1 MSADPQPLRLI
12 EGNDAYTSYLLIS
25 GCRVDPEEAAA
36 LFRAVVLAEVRNWV
50 PDVSQRLIRRASA
63 VLFEGT
69 WTAAPEEP
77 DHGPDRAAHNL
88 VPHWVG
94 GLYLA
99 CCAGCHRLYPV

>member
-25 GCRVDPEEAAA
+25 GCRVDPEEASA
-36 LFRAVVLAEVRNWV
+36 LFRAVVLAEVANWV

-88 VPHWVG
+88 VPHWVC
-94 GLYLA
+94 GLYVM

>member
-50 PDVSQRLIRRASA
+50 PDVSQRLIRRAGA
-63 VLFEGT
+63 VLIEQSMSI
-69 WTAAPEEP
+69 PEEP
-77 DHGPDRAAHNL
+77 DHGPDRSMHN
-88 VPHWVG
+88 VVHGWVG

-99 CCAGCHRLYPV
+99 CCAGCHRLFPV